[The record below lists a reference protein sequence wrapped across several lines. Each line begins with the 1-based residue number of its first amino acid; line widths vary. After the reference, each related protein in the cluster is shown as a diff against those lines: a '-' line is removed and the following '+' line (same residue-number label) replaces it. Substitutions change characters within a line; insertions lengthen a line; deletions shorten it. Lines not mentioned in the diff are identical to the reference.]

1 MSYERMRVLCMFDL
15 PMETSREQKAYREFR
30 KALLTN
36 GFTMLQYSIY
46 QRAVPNRQ
54 ATKKYEHILKKYIPE
69 NGEIRLLYVTE
80 KQFNDMGLLIG
91 TRSKQEEIVGENKLV
106 AI

>member
-15 PMETSREQKAYREFR
+15 PMETPKEKKEYREFR
-30 KALLTN
+30 KLLLSQ
-36 GFTMLQYSIY
+36 GFSMLQYSIY

-54 ATKKYEHILKKYIPE
+54 ATKKYENILKRALPE

-80 KQFNDMGLLIG
+80 KQFNDMAFLVG
-91 TRSKQEEIVGENKLV
+91 TKSKQEEIVADNKMV
-106 AI
+106 VI